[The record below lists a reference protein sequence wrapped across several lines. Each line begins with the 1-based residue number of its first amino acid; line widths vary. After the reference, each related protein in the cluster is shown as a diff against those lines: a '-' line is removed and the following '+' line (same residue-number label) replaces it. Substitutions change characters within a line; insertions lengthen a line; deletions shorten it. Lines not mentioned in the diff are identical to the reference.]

1 MGVFN
6 CKMNEW
12 KTLKQETID
21 AGSNNF
27 LEINLKQ
34 PPEGENTLIGISKGW
49 YTQDNQKR
57 YKSNIL
63 FSPDKIDDLIEALSK
78 IKEN

>member
-1 MGVFN
+1 
-6 CKMNEW
+6 MNEW

-21 AGSNNF
+21 AGGNNF

-34 PPEGENTLIGISKGW
+34 PPEGDSILIGISKGW
-49 YTQDNQKR
+49 YSQDNQKR

-63 FSPDKIDDLIEALSK
+63 FSPEKIDDLIEVLK
-78 IKEN
+78 NMKEE